1 MCFQL
6 LPSVVIRRVFKACG
20 VKRRRPPLITPYE
33 LVQALIFH
41 AVALATNR
49 RFWVEMML
57 RELPTLTL
65 MERILPD

>member
-1 MCFQL
+1 M
-6 LPSVVIRRVFKACG
+6 
-20 VKRRRPPLITPYE
+20 KRRRPPLITPYE

-49 RFWVEMML
+49 RFWVERML